1 MPQINQGTN
10 INSSTKQ
17 NINATNNKKQ
27 QKRNIIWFNPPYSR
41 RRTNQHRKIFLNL
54 IKKHFP
60 PQHKLYKLCNKNLV
74 KIRYSCTGMIK
85 TIIDSSNTTVLFST
99 ISKKQKT
106 MQLLKQIHLPIR
118 TKIPFLQIPFLK
130 LK

>member
-1 MPQINQGTN
+1 
-10 INSSTKQ
+10 
-17 NINATNNKKQ
+17 
-27 QKRNIIWFNPPYSR
+27 
-41 RRTNQHRKIFLNL
+41 
-54 IKKHFP
+54 
-60 PQHKLYKLCNKNLV
+60 
-74 KIRYSCTGMIK
+74 MIK